1 MVNVAIIGTEKSGRT
16 SLAANLGKKGTVSDI
31 TMYNNEKEGKN
42 MVFVDAQSYP
52 KTLKSLVTVLN
63 ISDIAVLCIPPR
75 AWTPIPGN
83 VSLHWTC
90 SVLNMEL
97 LP

>member
-31 TMYNNEKEGKN
+31 TMYNNDKEGRT

-52 KTLKSLVTVLN
+52 KTLKSLVITV
-63 ISDIAVLCIPPR
+63 DV
-75 AWTPIPGN
+75 
-83 VSLHWTC
+83 
-90 SVLNMEL
+90 
-97 LP
+97 